1 MVFSWGNRKTGLST
15 TDVVADTADAGAA
28 DAGAADAGADTAD
41 AVLVFTGAGALAT
54 RATGA
59 DATREE
65 DMRGVVSDDPPALR
79 LNVLMLFSI

>member
-15 TDVVADTADAGAA
+15 TDVVADTA

-65 DMRGVVSDDPPALR
+65 DMRGVVSDDPPTLR